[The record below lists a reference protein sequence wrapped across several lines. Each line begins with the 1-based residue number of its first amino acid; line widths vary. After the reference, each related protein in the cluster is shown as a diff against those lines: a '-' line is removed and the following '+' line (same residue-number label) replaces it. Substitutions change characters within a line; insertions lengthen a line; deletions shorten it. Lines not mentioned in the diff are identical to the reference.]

1 MEIVSGD
8 QYEVLS
14 FIDACNSQQH
24 TPPPQRRSYF
34 GSRTALLARLGTEP
48 SGEKTTCHQV
58 PLPPLW

>member
-24 TPPPQRRSYF
+24 TPPRRGGLTLVPEPHS
-34 GSRTALLARLGTEP
+34 SRG
-48 SGEKTTCHQV
+48 
-58 PLPPLW
+58 